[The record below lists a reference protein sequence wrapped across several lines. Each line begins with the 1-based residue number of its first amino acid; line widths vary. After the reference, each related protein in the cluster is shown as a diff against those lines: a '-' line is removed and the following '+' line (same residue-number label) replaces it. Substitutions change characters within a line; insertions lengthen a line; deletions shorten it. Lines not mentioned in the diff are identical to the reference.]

1 MAKKK
6 SPPLPLYRNIAVS
19 FSALTLLL
27 IVTIFY
33 FSIARAT
40 ITVVPNVQP
49 LPFTAT
55 VAIAK
60 EPASG
65 ASSLPGSVFAEEA
78 TVQDTFPAFVV
89 REEDGKATGK
99 VHIVNTS
106 GNAQALIATTRFL
119 TPEKILFRLK
129 ETVTVPAKGSV
140 DATLVADIAGAA
152 GEVAPT
158 RFTIPGLN
166 AQLQEKIYGESKVP
180 MAGGRRTVHRL
191 TQKDIDDARAVLLQ
205 KMQDTARSKV
215 TEQGAFTDP
224 LILFSVEPTATA
236 LQQKLGAEVATFSL
250 SLSARVRGVVLSEKV
265 LHEWVSAQMKTLL
278 PDDQRL
284 LTLPSDAVSVS
295 VTALDVSAGTARLL
309 VKANGAS
316 VIRSASALLDRSR
329 FVGRTPNEVEALF
342 RNEPSVASVRVMLTP
357 FFIKRLPRLPD
368 HIRVEIN
375 EL

>member
-1 MAKKK
+1 M
-6 SPPLPLYRNIAVS
+6 PLYRNIAVS

-40 ITVVPNVQP
+40 ITVAPNVQT

-65 ASSLPGSVFAEEA
+65 ASALPGSVFAEEA
-78 TVQDTFPAFVV
+78 TVQDTFPASVV
-89 REEDGKATGK
+89 REEDGKATGA

-106 GNAQALIATTRFL
+106 GNAQTLIATTRFL

-129 ETVTVPAKGSV
+129 ETVTVPAKGAI
-140 DATLVADIAGAA
+140 DATLVADSAGAA

-166 AQLQEKIYGESKVP
+166 VQLQEKIYGESKAP

-191 TQKDIDDARAVLLQ
+191 TQQDIDTARATLLQ
-205 KMQDTARSKV
+205 KMQDTARTKIAGD
-215 TEQGAFTDP
+215 TLADP
-224 LILFSVEPTATA
+224 LVLFSVEPTATA

-250 SLSARVRGVVLSEKV
+250 SLSAHVRGVVLSEKA
-265 LHEWVSAQMKTLL
+265 LHEWVSAQMKTML

-284 LTLPSDAVSVS
+284 LSLPSDAVSTS
-295 VTALDVSAGTARLL
+295 VTALDADAGTARLL

-316 VIRSASALLDRSR
+316 AIRSASALLDRSR
-329 FVGRTPNEVEALF
+329 FVGRTPQEVEALF
-342 RNEPSVASVRVMLTP
+342 RNEPSIASAHVALTP

-368 HIRVEIN
+368 HIRVEIK
-375 EL
+375 EP